1 MGLSLRWGDMGA
13 GIFRAV
19 GSGDCNT
26 CILQI
31 LNHLLARRRDDDDIA
46 QLVIRRLAL
55 PGRGGCKQFPI
66 ARGFS
71 TLPLACGNHGL
82 CQVKIGAI
90 IT

>member
-46 QLVIRRLAL
+46 QPVIRRLAL
-55 PGRGGCKQFPI
+55 PGRVGFKQVPI
-66 ARGFS
+66 ARGVR
-71 TLPLACGNHGL
+71 TLPLACGNNGL
-82 CQVKIGAI
+82 CQVKIGTVI
-90 IT
+90 S